1 MIREKAVPERWA
13 GPHVDQNARD
23 LLDDHG
29 LVPTGGGGGGVGVAT
44 HRLEVVV

>member
-1 MIREKAVPERWA
+1 MIRGKAVPERWA

-29 LVPTGGGGGGVGVAT
+29 LVPTGGAVGAAT
-44 HRLEVVV
+44 HRLEVVA